1 MNPRDHAVWRAEKM
15 GKATLYKSDHMM
27 LGLNAFE
34 PGQAH
39 AAHAHADMDKA
50 YYVLEGTG
58 AFSLGEEVHELGP
71 GQLLVAPAG
80 VPHGVRNDT
89 DARLLVL
96 VTMAPGPR

>member
-15 GKATLYKSDHMM
+15 GKATLYKSAHMM

-34 PGQAH
+34 PGQSH
-39 AAHAHADMDKA
+39 AAHAHTDMDKA
-50 YYVLEGTG
+50 YFVLEGTG
-58 AFSLGEEVHELGP
+58 SFSLADAVHELGP

-80 VPHGVRNDT
+80 IPHGVQNNT
-89 DARLLVL
+89 DQRLLVL

>member
-15 GKATLYKSDHMM
+15 GKATLYSSAHLM

-39 AAHAHADMDKA
+39 AAHSHGELDKA
-50 YYVLEGTG
+50 YLVLEGAG
-58 AFSLGEEVHELGP
+58 RFSLDGEDHRLGP
-71 GQLLVAPAG
+71 GGLLVAPAG
-80 VPHGVRNDT
+80 VPHGVHNDG